1 MVFTPVGEVQ
11 STSVVPWAMAEKAAK
26 DFFKEEWVEEPGITM
41 FLEGLEEEV
50 VLTDRVVVEEAAEAT
65 LEEVAEKI
73 NLTPGGGGGGSYNAG
88 KNQQNECCYNT
99 AGHGQ
104 VIITLI

>member
-1 MVFTPVGEVQ
+1 MVFTPVEEVQ
-11 STSVVPWAMAEKAAK
+11 RSSVVPWVTAEKAAK

-73 NLTPGGGGGGSYNAG
+73 YLTPAG
-88 KNQQNECCYNT
+88 EGEDLTMQEKNSRTNV
-99 AGHGQ
+99 A
-104 VIITLI
+104 ITQLDMVR

>member
-41 FLEGLEEEV
+41 FLEGLEEGV

-73 NLTPGGGGGGSYNAG
+73 NLTPAG
-88 KNQQNECCYNT
+88 EGKDLTMQEKTSRTNV
-99 AGHGQ
+99 A
-104 VIITLI
+104 ITQLDMVR